1 MKKFLFAIVC
11 LFGLAMSAEATGRQ
25 FIVVQQSRQAV
36 IVQPVRQAVFVR
48 QPQRVFIR
56 QPQTVII
63 RNGLFGLRQT
73 VIVR

>member
-25 FIVVQQSRQAV
+25 AV
-36 IVQPVRQAVFVR
+36 IVQPVRQAVFIR

-56 QPQTVII
+56 QPQAVII